1 MGAPSDS
8 PLSAR
13 QQEILKLISLG
24 RSNKEIAH
32 QLRLSTGTVK
42 QHIYALFRKLGV
54 TNRTTAVIRGAQR
67 LNPDTVP
74 LPSAAPAEA
83 LAAPGVPEELRYT
96 RRLVTAVVIEPRPEP
111 VRSTRQAA
119 RVEQQLAQ
127 LRERI
132 ALLAF
137 AFDASSEPLPGGG
150 VAAWFGQRVAH
161 GDDAARAVAF
171 ARALLPQMRGSAAPG
186 AARQGGEAGRV
197 PCAIG
202 LGTVPEVV
210 GEEQRSSL
218 AFRAFRVAT
227 LLASFGEPHAL
238 LACETT
244 IALAGVPPHATQP
257 ARAEL
262 PVAARTIV
270 SEAAASGAVA
280 GEWGGLPFIAD
291 LEAAVGRG
299 GSQWVAIES
308 WPPQDGTRLIGAIG
322 ESLGARGFP
331 VYSVWM
337 PSPASAGSLNDRLI
351 VQLRQ
356 EFARRGRKLAA
367 HRLGDALL
375 EIASQGRAVLL
386 AYGLD
391 ALPTLKEALPPKI
404 LERARAIPLA
414 VAGGAMRRSGAPQ
427 TAVRLLG
434 PHPAAAVF
442 SRVLRMTVPGAAPAH
457 QGMRADVQAV
467 LDRASPFA
475 RALARAAAETP
486 LADIATLTASLNS
499 SVDKVAAGCRELEQA
514 GIAVLQEG
522 KVRFRDEGTSEAVR
536 ASLVARRA

>member
-1 MGAPSDS
+1 MGARPDN

-13 QQEILKLISLG
+13 QHEILKLIALG

-67 LNPDTVP
+67 LNTEIT
-74 LPSAAPAEA
+74 PSPSQSPAEA
-83 LAAPGVPEELRYT
+83 LAPPGVPEELRYT
-96 RRLVTAVVIEPRPEP
+96 RRLVTAVVVEPRPEP

-119 RVEQQLAQ
+119 RIEKQLAQ

-171 ARALLPQMRGSAAPG
+171 ARALLSQVHET
-186 AARQGGEAGRV
+186 GEM

-210 GEEQRSSL
+210 GEDQRSSL

-227 LLASFGEPHAL
+227 LLASFGEPNAL

-244 IALAGVPPHATQP
+244 IALAGVPQHATQP
-257 ARAEL
+257 AHQEL
-262 PVAARTIV
+262 PVAARIIAPET
-270 SEAAASGAVA
+270 AASSAVA
-280 GEWGGLPFIAD
+280 EEWGGLPFIAEI
-291 LEAAVGRG
+291 EAAVGRG

-351 VQLRQ
+351 GQLQQ
-356 EFARRGRKLAA
+356 EFARRGRELAA
-367 HRLGDALL
+367 HRLEDALL
-375 EIASQGRAVLL
+375 EIATQGRAVLL

-391 ALPTLKEALPPKI
+391 ALPTLKDALPPKT
-404 LERARAIPLA
+404 LERARTIPLA

-486 LADIATLTASLNS
+486 LADIATLTASLGS
-499 SVDKVAAGCRELEQA
+499 STDRVAAGCRELEQA

>member
-1 MGAPSDS
+1 MGARPDN

-13 QQEILKLISLG
+13 QHEILKLIALG

-67 LNPDTVP
+67 LNPETTHS
-74 LPSAAPAEA
+74 PSRAPAEA
-83 LAAPGVPEELRYT
+83 LAPPGVPEELRYT
-96 RRLVTAVVIEPRPEP
+96 RRLVTAVVVEPRPEP
-111 VRSTRQAA
+111 VRSARQAA
-119 RVEQQLAQ
+119 RIEKQLAQ

-171 ARALLPQMRGSAAPG
+171 ARALPPQVHETDAL
-186 AARQGGEAGRV
+186 

-227 LLASFGEPHAL
+227 LLASFGEPHTL

-244 IALAGVPPHATQP
+244 TGLAGLPPQATRQ
-257 ARAEL
+257 AAHQEL
-262 PVAARTIV
+262 PVAARIIAP
-270 SEAAASGAVA
+270 EAAASSAVA
-280 GEWGGLPFIAD
+280 EEWGGLPFIAEV
-291 LEAAVGRG
+291 EAAVGRG
-299 GSQWVAIES
+299 ASQWVAIES
-308 WPPQDGTRLIGAIG
+308 WPPEDGTRLIRAIG

-331 VYSVWM
+331 VYSLWL

-351 VQLRQ
+351 GQLQQ

-367 HRLGDALL
+367 HRLEDALL
-375 EIASQGRAVLL
+375 EIAADGRAVLL

-391 ALPTLKEALPPKI
+391 ALPTLRDALPPTT
-404 LERARAIPLA
+404 LERARTIPLA
-414 VAGGAMRRSGAPQ
+414 VAGGAMRRSGEPQ
-427 TAVRLLG
+427 TAIRLLG
-434 PHPAAAVF
+434 SHPAAAVF
-442 SRVLRMTVPGAAPAH
+442 SRVLRMTVPAAGAAH

-467 LDRASPFA
+467 LDRVSPLA
-475 RALARAAAETP
+475 RALARVAAETP
-486 LADIATLTASLNS
+486 LADVAALAASLGS
-499 SVDKVAAGCRELEQA
+499 SADKVAAGCRELEQA

-522 KVRFRDEGTSEAVR
+522 KLRFRDEGTSEAVR